1 MKTQQTQLGNAVH
14 SSSHTAGIHY
24 VSCSL
29 TLFLPACLLR
39 PSFLHPLHAPFLHTV
54 SARYR
59 SRQPPRVTPRLS
71 SLTQRDLS
79 IWDVTRS
86 TWSMVAGEFHVEI
99 GAASDDMLLQTTLSS
114 V

>member
-54 SARYR
+54 
-59 SRQPPRVTPRLS
+59 PPQTDLRRGRNIVATFGLGSTDAPPPRLS
-71 SLTQRDLS
+71 QAR
-79 IWDVTRS
+79 
-86 TWSMVAGEFHVEI
+86 AN
-99 GAASDDMLLQTTLSS
+99 
-114 V
+114 